1 MSRFAKITHGITI
14 SLLAVVVL
22 GVTAVGFAQSWAG
35 LYAWAVE
42 HGLTG
47 WKAMSFPAMVDL
59 FIAVG
64 ELSLFA
70 LTLEGHRLTRRALSW
85 FDLLV
90 PAAVALVG
98 WVVSLAFNVGHV
110 HGGLEAKVTAAVAPI
125 ASCVGLL
132 LLLRTL
138 HRFVTRQA
146 DQPVREPGGEDV
158 PEAPEGDVFDHP
170 DHEVVE
176 GDRAGQGAIVDLRTA
191 VLAAKAAGTS
201 QRTISREF
209 GIPRYRVRKLLE
221 LPEGDQELVTT

>member
-1 MSRFAKITHGITI
+1 MSRFAKVTHGITVT
-14 SLLAVVVL
+14 LLAVVVL

-85 FDLLV
+85 FDLLL
-90 PAAVALVG
+90 PALVAVAG

-110 HGGLEAKVTAAVAPI
+110 HGGLEARVTAAVAPI

-138 HRFVTRQA
+138 HRFVTRQGGT
-146 DQPVREPGGEDV
+146 PVSEPGGEDV
-158 PEAPEGDVFDHP
+158 PEASEEAVQDHL
-170 DHEVVE
+170 DQGAVE
-176 GDRAGQGAIVDLRTA
+176 GDRAGQEPVVDLRTA
-191 VLAAKAAGTS
+191 VRAASAAGTS

-209 GIPRYRVRKLLE
+209 GISRSKVRKLLGVRE
-221 LPEGDQELVTT
+221 EDQELATA